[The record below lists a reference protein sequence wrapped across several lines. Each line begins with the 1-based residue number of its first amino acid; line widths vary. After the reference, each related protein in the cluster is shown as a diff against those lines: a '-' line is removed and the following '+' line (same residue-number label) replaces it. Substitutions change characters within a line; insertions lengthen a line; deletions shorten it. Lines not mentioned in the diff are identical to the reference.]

1 MRAEGIE
8 DVYELTPIQEGLLFH
23 TLVSPGSGVYLEQVS
38 MTMRGRLDVAAYR
51 RAWQDIVDRH
61 TILRTS
67 FHWDG
72 VAKPLQ
78 VVHAQAAFDIEVL
91 DWRGSGDP
99 ERERRYAELASADRV
114 QSFDYAHAPLMR
126 GRLIRWDETD
136 WEFFW
141 SFSHLLLDGWSFGLA
156 FAELA
161 EAYRAH
167 IAGEPASLPP
177 ARPYRDYLAWWR
189 RQDRS
194 ATERYWREYLAGYT
208 LPGPLEAGAAP
219 AGKHDPAEPTHAFL
233 PTPELLAEVGPLT
246 EFSRAHGLTLN
257 TVMQGAWMIIL
268 GRYLGRRDVLAGST
282 GTHRPGSLPGA
293 ERIMGPMLAT
303 VPVRA
308 QLADDA
314 ELTGWLAG
322 LQTTMARSREH
333 AHLSL
338 ADLRQLTDL
347 PGSQPMFEL
356 DLAFENV
363 PVPELALPDLEITG
377 SAYDGRPH
385 YPITMIMM
393 PGEAM
398 PEPRLVYD
406 QTRFGEDA
414 ARRLAGQFGT
424 TLRAMMADPGQR
436 LGDIEITTERER
448 ACLAEWG
455 HGAARDVA
463 GVSVLG
469 LVADRVGESPDAVAV
484 TGAGGELSYRELAE
498 AARRVAQ
505 ALAEAGVG
513 AGDLA
518 GVAVERDRLLPAALL
533 GVMAAGAAYLPVDT
547 GLPQARMRLILEDSG
562 AAVVLADEP
571 SAAALPEGT
580 RVLSLPA
587 DLAGGATSPAG
598 GDPWPVKPGGG
609 DIAYVIYT
617 SGSTGRPKGVAVT
630 HAGLANL
637 LLAVTEETGLQP
649 GGVLAAVTTV
659 SFDIAGLE
667 IFGPLITGATTDIVP
682 RAVTADGPALASH
695 LAGGRATAL
704 QATPTT
710 WRLLRETGWQPPQ
723 GFTAVLGGETVP
735 TDLTGWLAAAGADVW
750 HVYGPT
756 ETTIWS
762 TIHHVTGT
770 ETTLPLGHPIANTQL
785 LVADPQL
792 RPVPA
797 GAPGELLIGG
807 AGVAAG
813 YWRNDS
819 LTHERFIDHPVAG
832 RVYRTGDIT
841 RWHPGGTLEFL
852 GRADHQIKIRGYRVE
867 LGDIETTLR
876 SHPAVR
882 EAVTILRED
891 TPGQPRLAAYYTTG
905 NGDGP
910 APQQP
915 GPDELRAHCATHLP
929 DYMIPTSYTPLP
941 SLPLTPNG
949 KIDRAHLP
957 QPGRPTSP
965 AHDTPPRTPAEH
977 HLAKLYTDILGL
989 DHVGIHDNFFTLGG
1003 HSLLATRLMFALKS
1017 TLGVDAPI
1025 RLIFDRPTV
1034 AELAEAISSGTATAE
1049 SPEIARQ
1056 PRVAQRV

>member
-38 MTMRGRLDVAAYR
+38 MAMRGRLDVAAYR

-91 DWRGSGDP
+91 DWRGGGEP
-99 ERERRYAELASADRV
+99 ERERRYAELARADRV

-167 IAGEPASLPP
+167 VTGEPATLPA
-177 ARPYRDYLAWWR
+177 ARPYRDYLAWWQ

-194 ATERYWREYLAGYT
+194 ASERYWREYLAGYT
-208 LPGPLEAGAAP
+208 LPGMLEAGPAP
-219 AGKHDPAEPTHAFL
+219 AGTHGPAEPTHAFL
-233 PTPELLAEVGPLT
+233 PTPELLAEVAPLT

-282 GTHRPGSLPGA
+282 GTHRPESLPGA

-303 VPVRA
+303 TPVRA
-308 QLADDA
+308 RLADDA
-314 ELTGWLAG
+314 ELTAWLAE
-322 LQTTMARSREH
+322 LQATMARSREH

-363 PVPELALPDLEITG
+363 PVPDLALPDLEITG

-436 LGDIEITTERER
+436 LGDIEITPERER

-463 GVSVLG
+463 GTSVLS

-484 TGAGGELSYRELAE
+484 TGASGRLSYRELAG

-505 ALAEAGVG
+505 VLVEAGVS

-518 GVAVERDRLLPAALL
+518 GVAVERDCLLPAALL
-533 GVMAAGAAYLPVDT
+533 GIMAAGAAYLPVDT
-547 GLPQARMRLILEDSG
+547 SLPPARMRLILEDSG
-562 AAVVLADEP
+562 AAVVLADEA
-571 SAAALPEGT
+571 SAARLPDGT
-580 RVLSLPA
+580 KVLPLPA
-587 DLAGGATSPAG
+587 DLGETAAADSPG
-598 GDPWPVKPGGG
+598 PDGSWPVMPEGNQV
-609 DIAYVIYT
+609 AYVMYT

-630 HAGLANL
+630 HAALANL
-637 LLAVTEETGLQP
+637 LLAVTGETGLQR
-649 GGVLAAVTTV
+649 GDVLAAVTTV

-667 IFGPLITGATTDIVP
+667 IFGPLITGATTDIVS
-682 RAVTADGPALASH
+682 RTTTIDGAALASH
-695 LAGGRATAL
+695 LADGKATAL

-710 WRLLRETGWQPPQ
+710 WRLLREASWQPPP

-735 TDLTGWLAAAGADVW
+735 TDLTAWLAGAGARTW

-770 ETTLPLGHPIANTQL
+770 ENALPLGYPIANTQL
-785 LVADPQL
+785 LITDPEL
-792 RPVPA
+792 RPVPI

-813 YWRNDS
+813 YWRNDG
-819 LTHERFIDHPVAG
+819 LTRERFIDHPAAG
-832 RVYRTGDIT
+832 RVYRTGDIA
-841 RWHPGGTLEFL
+841 RWHPDGSLEFL

-876 SHPAVR
+876 THPAIR
-882 EAVTILRED
+882 EAVTTLRED
-891 TPGQPRLAAYYTTG
+891 TPGQPRLAAYYTAV

-910 APQQP
+910 A
-915 GPDELRAHCATHLP
+915 PDELRAHCATQLP
-929 DYMIPTSYTPLP
+929 DYMVPTSYTPLP

-957 QPGRPTSP
+957 APGHPTRQ
-965 AHDTPPRTPAEH
+965 AEDTPPRTPTEH
-977 HLAKLYTDILGL
+977 QLAKLYTDILGL
-989 DHVGIHDNFFTLGG
+989 DHIGIHDNFFTLGG
-1003 HSLLATRLMFALKS
+1003 HSLLATRLTFALKS

-1034 AELAEAISSGTATAE
+1034 AELADAISSGAAADQ
-1049 SPEIARQ
+1049 SPEIARR